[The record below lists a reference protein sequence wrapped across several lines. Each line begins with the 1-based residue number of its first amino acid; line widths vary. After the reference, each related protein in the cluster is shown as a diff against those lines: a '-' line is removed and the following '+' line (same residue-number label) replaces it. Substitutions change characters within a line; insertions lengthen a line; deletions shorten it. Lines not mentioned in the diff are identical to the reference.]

1 MYRNFMVKEV
11 KSERGLK
18 RIMTILRKNRIHYF
32 LNEDRSA
39 IRVNVG
45 SARRSTKRF
54 DICKQLGFKLE
65 GAWEL
70 KIS

>member
-18 RIMTILRKNRIHYF
+18 RIMTILRNNNIHYF
-32 LNEDRSA
+32 LNEERNV

-54 DICKQLGFKLE
+54 DICSELGFKKE
-65 GAWEL
+65 GA
-70 KIS
+70 